1 MYYYIFENQRI
12 VTGAYNNFQELQP
25 ELYEFLGDE
34 NSEKVKFYLLNKDN
48 EPSLTIDEIRK
59 CVLNEIIFDLES
71 YKAEK
76 ISEIENISNA
86 RKDELFPADKR
97 DEVWA
102 GIEIGDYT
110 ISNLKALIISLT
122 TEKNS
127 IISQINAALT
137 KEDIDITV
145 SANTFNSITL

>member
-12 VTGAYNNFQELQP
+12 VTGAYANFQELQP

-34 NSEKVKFYLLNKDN
+34 NSDKVKFYLANINN
-48 EPSLTIDEIRK
+48 EVPLTIDEIRK
-59 CVLNEIIFDLES
+59 CVLNEIVFDLEA

-102 GIEIGDYT
+102 GIETGDYT
-110 ISNLKALIISLT
+110 IANLKALITALT

-137 KEDIDITV
+137 KEEIDTIIL
-145 SANTFNSITL
+145 SNTFNSITL

>member
-25 ELYEFLGDE
+25 ELYELLGDE
-34 NSEKVKFYLLNKDN
+34 NSDKVKFYLANKDN
-48 EPSLTIDEIRK
+48 ETSLTMQEIRNCK
-59 CVLNEIIFDLES
+59 LVEIVFDLEA

-102 GIEIGDYT
+102 GIEIEDYT

-122 TEKNS
+122 AEKNS

-137 KEDIDITV
+137 
-145 SANTFNSITL
+145 

>member
-34 NSEKVKFYLLNKDN
+34 NSDKVKFYLANKDN

-59 CVLNEIIFDLES
+59 CVLNEIVFDLEA

>member
-34 NSEKVKFYLLNKDN
+34 NSDKVKFYLANKDN

-59 CVLNEIIFDLES
+59 CVLNEIVFDLEA

-137 KEDIDITV
+137 KEEIDTIIL
-145 SANTFNSITL
+145 SNTFNSITL

>member
-34 NSEKVKFYLLNKDN
+34 NSEKVKFYLDNVNNKV
-48 EPSLTIDEIRK
+48 PLTIQEIK
-59 CVLNEIIFDLES
+59 NCKLNEIIFDLEA

-76 ISEIENISNA
+76 ISEVENISNA
-86 RKDELFPADKR
+86 RKNELFPADKR

-102 GIEIGDYT
+102 GIEMGDYT
-110 ISNLKALIISLT
+110 IATLKALITALT

-127 IISQINAALT
+127 IISQINTALT
-137 KEDIDITV
+137 KEEIDTIV
-145 SANTFNSITL
+145 SSNTFNDITL

>member
-25 ELYEFLGDE
+25 ELYELLGDE
-34 NSEKVKFYLLNKDN
+34 NSDKVKFYLANKDN
-48 EPSLTIDEIRK
+48 ETSLTMQEIRNCK
-59 CVLNEIIFDLES
+59 LVEIVFDLEA

-102 GIEIGDYT
+102 GIEIEDYT

-122 TEKNS
+122 AEKNS